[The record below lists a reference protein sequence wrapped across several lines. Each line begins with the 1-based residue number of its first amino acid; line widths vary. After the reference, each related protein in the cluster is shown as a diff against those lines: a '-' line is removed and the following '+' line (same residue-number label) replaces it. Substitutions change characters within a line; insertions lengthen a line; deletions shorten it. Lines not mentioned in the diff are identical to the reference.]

1 MLILIADDHALF
13 RSGCRLMVEELE
25 PEATVYEANDLKS
38 TLEVLKEHPDLDLV
52 ILDLV
57 MPGMESGAGVSRLRK
72 LAPALPLVI
81 LSAYET
87 PSDARAALAMGAAGY
102 IQKSSPKKVIMR
114 ALQLV
119 ISGGSYFPPE
129 LLSGTEAGG
138 SALMPPGTEK
148 SAVSEEVSAV
158 LTKRQRDVL
167 ELMAQGRSNRKIA
180 EALGLAEGTVK
191 VHVAAVLRALN
202 VSNRT
207 QAVLA
212 SGRLRR

>member
-1 MLILIADDHALF
+1 MQILIADDHALF

-38 TLEVLKEHPDLDLV
+38 TLQVVEDHADLDLLV
-52 ILDLV
+52 LDLV
-57 MPGMESGAGVSRLRK
+57 MPGMESGSGVSRIRK
-72 LAPALPLVI
+72 LAPAVPLVI
-81 LSAYET
+81 LSAYER
-87 PSDARAALAMGAAGY
+87 PSDARGALAMGAAGY
-102 IQKSSPKKVIMR
+102 IQKSSPKQVIMR
-114 ALQLV
+114 ALQL
-119 ISGGSYFPPE
+119 ILSGGNYFPPE
-129 LLSGTEAGG
+129 LLSGEGDG
-138 SALMPPGTEK
+138 EMPPPLRGAQGFE
-148 SAVSEEVSAV
+148 VSEEVSAA
-158 LTKRQRDVL
+158 LTRRQRDVL
-167 ELMAQGRSNRKIA
+167 ELMAQGRSNREIA